1 MTWNVP
7 DFETFPQD
15 ELDRMID
22 ELTERETELSRE
34 RRMLQGQIDILR
46 AERTAREK
54 GGLVKPVDVEE
65 LAAILSQKAPAEGW
79 AAKT

>member
-22 ELTERETELSRE
+22 ELTEREAELSRE

-54 GGLVKPVDVEE
+54 GGSVEPVDIEE
-65 LAAILSQKAPAEGW
+65 LAAILAQKAPQEGW
-79 AAKT
+79 TAKA

>member
-7 DFETFPQD
+7 DFETFPED

-54 GGLVKPVDVEE
+54 GGSVKPVDVEE
-65 LAAILSQKAPAEGW
+65 LAAILSQKAPPEGW
-79 AAKT
+79 AAKA